1 MLIPAKAPSAVPV
14 AMVVPK
20 KIMPVVAIAVVP
32 SVTPIAP
39 NPPIIAG
46 MAIGATATAAP
57 TLTAKPTPVRT
68 VVYQGNEFSSR
79 VLFRIKKI
87 LKNY

>member
-1 MLIPAKAPSAVPV
+1 
-14 AMVVPK
+14 MVVPK

-32 SVTPIAP
+32 RVMPMAP

-57 TLTAKPTPVRT
+57 KLTAKPTPVRM
-68 VVYQGNEFSSR
+68 VVYKGNEFS
-79 VLFRIKKI
+79 LTGFCRIKKI